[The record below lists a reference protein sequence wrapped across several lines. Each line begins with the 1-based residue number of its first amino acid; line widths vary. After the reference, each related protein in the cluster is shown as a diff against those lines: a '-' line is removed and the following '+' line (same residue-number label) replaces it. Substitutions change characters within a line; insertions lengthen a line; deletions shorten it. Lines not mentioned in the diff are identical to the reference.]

1 MERKDVNLND
11 VSPMMRE
18 YLKTKSE
25 YEGIILFYR
34 LGDFYE
40 MFFDDAIIASHELE
54 LTLTGKQAGLD
65 ERIPMCGVPHHAVNV
80 YLERLIEKGYKVAIC
95 EQMEDP
101 KTAKGI
107 VKREVIQ
114 IISAGTITDTGMVN
128 EKDFNYIASIGEL
141 GYAYVL
147 SYADLLSGKIYST
160 YISHEEEKLISYVVN
175 LNIKEIVVEENFNPS
190 LTYKLKSLYNIYIS
204 YFNDSNKYKTGK
216 VFDGIEDEFIIR
228 NTSLLLNY
236 LTNSLKQDLSHI
248 QHLEIVDNKLFL
260 ELNKECIK
268 NLELV
273 ETIRNKDRQNSL
285 LGFMDKTKTAM
296 GSRLLK
302 SYIISPSID
311 KKEITR
317 RQDLTEKLI
326 NEFIIKSELRELLY
340 EIYDLERLTGKVA
353 CNTLNARD
361 MIQLKNSLKVL
372 PSINKHMKA
381 LGLEKIETFDK
392 ICKLIDESIKED
404 APLTL
409 HESGIIKDGFN
420 KDIDELRNIKT
431 NGKDFI
437 SDFEKDER
445 ERTGIKG
452 LKVGFNKV
460 FGYFIEIPKGQV
472 SLVKEEYMY
481 DRKQTL
487 VNCER
492 YINPLLKEK
501 ENLILNA
508 EDKLNNLEYEVF
520 SEIKD
525 EIKKY
530 ISDLQKVSN
539 QIAFLDVM
547 CSYATIAEEHN
558 FIKPT
563 INEDNVIEIISG
575 RHPVVESVIEG
586 EYIDNDVIL
595 DQNTD
600 ILIITGPNMSGKSTY
615 MRQLGIIAILNQ
627 IGSFVPAKKC
637 NIPIFDKIF
646 TRIGASDDLVGG
658 ESTFMVEM
666 KESANALKNA
676 TKNSLILFDELGRG
690 TSTYDGMSLA
700 GAIIRYISRNI
711 KCKTLFS
718 THYHELTD
726 LEDKLSDVKNV
737 HVTIEEDNG
746 EVTFLHK
753 VLDGSVDKSYGINVA
768 KLAMLPDSVIKEA
781 YELLEVYESKEDSK
795 TKKVKQLELD
805 LSSNNQ
811 NDELVEF
818 IKNINLYEIT
828 PIDAMNLLDKLKKM
842 IE

>member
-25 YEGIILFYR
+25 YEDVILFYR

-40 MFFDDAIIASHELE
+40 MFFDDAITASHELE
-54 LTLTGKQAGLD
+54 LTLTGKQAGLS

-80 YLERLIEKGYKVAIC
+80 YLEKLIEKGYKVAIC

-101 KTAKGI
+101 KTTKGI

-114 IISAGTITDTGMVN
+114 IVSAGTITNTDMVN
-128 EKDFNYIASIGEL
+128 EKDFNYIASIGDLE
-141 GYAYVL
+141 YAYLL
-147 SYADLLSGKIYST
+147 SYADLLSGKVCAT
-160 YISHEEEKLISYVVN
+160 YINHDEDKLISYIVN
-175 LNIKEIVVEENFNPS
+175 LNIKELVVEDNFNPK
-190 LTYKLKSLYNIYIS
+190 LLYKLKSNYNIYYS
-204 YFNDSNKYKTGK
+204 FFNDKTKYKGK
-216 VFDGIEDEFIIR
+216 VFDEIDDERIIC
-228 NTSLLLNY
+228 NTSLVLNY

-248 QHLEIVDNKLFL
+248 QKLEVVDNKLFL
-260 ELNKECIK
+260 ELNRETIR
-268 NLELV
+268 NLELI
-273 ETIRNKDRQNSL
+273 ETLRNKDRQNSL
-285 LGFMDKTKTAM
+285 LGFMDKTRTAM

-311 KKEITR
+311 KEEIIR

-326 NEFIIKSELRELLY
+326 NEFIFKEELREYLY

-353 CNTLNARD
+353 CSSMNARD
-361 MIQLKNSLKVL
+361 MIQLKNSLFAL
-372 PSINKHMKA
+372 PKINEVITK
-381 LGLEKIETFDK
+381 LGLEPLETFSDLA
-392 ICKLIDESIKED
+392 KLIDSSIVEEAPISLKEG
-404 APLTL
+404 
-409 HESGIIKDGFN
+409 GIIKSGFN
-420 KDIDELRNIKT
+420 KEIDELRDIKT

-437 SDFEKDER
+437 SKFEAEEKK
-445 ERTGIKG
+445 RTNIKG

-460 FGYFIEIPKGQV
+460 FGYYIEVPKGQI
-472 SLVKEEYMY
+472 SLVLDEYNY

-487 VNCER
+487 ANAER
-492 YINPLLKEK
+492 YITPLLKEK
-501 ENLILNA
+501 ENMILNA
-508 EDKLNNLEYEVF
+508 EERLNNLEYDVF
-520 SEIKD
+520 CEIKD

-530 ISDLQKVSN
+530 ISSLQTVSN
-539 QIAFLDVM
+539 KIAYLDVI
-547 CSYATIAEEHN
+547 CSYAVVAESNN
-558 FIKPT
+558 FIKPE
-563 INEDNVIEIISG
+563 INENNVIEILSG

-595 DQNTD
+595 DDKTD

-666 KESANALKNA
+666 KESAYALKNA

-700 GAIIRYISRNI
+700 ASIIRYISENI

-718 THYHELTD
+718 THYHELTSLD
-726 LEDKLSDVKNV
+726 EKLKDVKNV
-737 HVTIEEDNG
+737 HVTISEENG

-753 VLDGSVDKSYGINVA
+753 VLDGAVDKSYGINVA
-768 KLAMLPDSVIKEA
+768 KLADLPSSVIKEA
-781 YELLEVYESKEDSK
+781 NELLEIYEKRDNTKS
-795 TKKVKQLELD
+795 KKVKQLELD
-805 LSSNNQ
+805 FKE
-811 NDELVEF
+811 NDNSELVDY
-818 IKNINLYEIT
+818 IKSINVYETT
-828 PIDAMNLLDKLKKM
+828 PIDALNILDKLKKM